1 MSNLPSYDD
10 YLAHYGVKGMKWGR
24 RKKRSESNDSEG
36 AVSEG
41 GSSEVATSDKQ
52 RKILNKKNLAIGA
65 AVVGSVAAVGVGA
78 AIASNRH
85 AEGKK
90 AALRSKIAEQS
101 KMNIFEMY
109 LNNPPPPPKTKSK
122 YKDRHKRADTKRYG
136 ERGAAR
142 VEKLV
147 NKGYSLRDART
158 KEFSRKLRR
167 DVARTAFNIA
177 FTRG

>member
-1 MSNLPSYDD
+1 MSLTYDD
-10 YLAHYGVKGMKWGR
+10 YLAHYGVKGMKWGV
-24 RKKRSESNDSEG
+24 RKKRKESTDSEG
-36 AVSEG
+36 ES
-41 GSSEVATSDKQ
+41 SDKP

-85 AEGKK
+85 AAGKQ
-90 AALRSKIAEQS
+90 AAMRSKLAEQS
-101 KMNIFEMY
+101 KMSVVEMY
-109 LNNPPPPPKTKSK
+109 LKNSPPPTKKNSPPPSKTKSK
-122 YKDRHKRADTKRYG
+122 YKDRHKRSDTKRYG
-136 ERGAAR
+136 EKGAAR

-158 KEFSRKLRR
+158 KELSRKLRR
-167 DVARTAFNIA
+167 DAALTALNIA